1 MSLQTLKWT
10 SSFSYE
16 TIERKKKDAR
26 NILLLQTNDKY
37 QLVKR
42 KPVVSEL
49 SQNLFLY
56 IN

>member
-1 MSLQTLKWT
+1 MSLQTFKWT

>member
-1 MSLQTLKWT
+1 MSLQTFKWT
-10 SSFSYE
+10 LSFSYE